1 MRWLLP
7 LILVV
12 ALAICAADPTS
23 ASARKR
29 ARAGQGGPA
38 WMHPQVPP
46 SVHRRGH
53 DHDVAAFADHQAAA
67 LQTATFDAA
76 TGTLTWFDDDYCYN

>member
-12 ALAICAADPTS
+12 ALAVCAADYTS

-29 ARAGQGGPA
+29 ARAGLDGPA

-46 SVHRRGH
+46 ADRGGGN
-53 DHDVAAFADHQAAA
+53 DRVTVSADRQAAA
-67 LQTATFDAA
+67 VPTATFDAA
-76 TGTLTWFDDDYCYN
+76 TGTLTWFDDDECHN

>member
-1 MRWLLP
+1 MRWFLP
-7 LILVV
+7 LILAV
-12 ALAICAADPTS
+12 ALAICAADHAS

-29 ARAGQGGPA
+29 ARTRFDGPA

-46 SVHRRGH
+46 GERGGH
-53 DHDVAAFADHQAAA
+53 DQDVAAFADRQTAA